1 MELDNND
8 FYYDDEN
15 NIKYS
20 SPLISFD
27 EYYDNYLNQENL
39 NYDNQINNGTDIKDI
54 VNTIKNEYQYN
65 SKEINHDMENMNE
78 THYNFL
84 NDYKKPKNKS
94 CGCNKKIIKQSKENF
109 DNSSESVI
117 INNTPPASLR
127 ESEIKEFEGKKEYY
141 IIYGIAIGV
150 LTIFL
155 LNLITKISRK

>member
-1 MELDNND
+1 MEIDNND
-8 FYYDDEN
+8 FYYDDEK

-20 SPLISFD
+20 FPLISFD

-54 VNTIKNEYQYN
+54 INTIKNEYQNN

-84 NDYKKPKNKS
+84 NDYKKPKNKN

-109 DNSSESVI
+109 NNSS
-117 INNTPPASLR
+117 

-155 LNLITKISRK
+155 LNLITKISKK

>member
-1 MELDNND
+1 MEIDNND
-8 FYYDDEN
+8 FYYDDEK

-20 SPLISFD
+20 FPLISFD

-54 VNTIKNEYQYN
+54 INTIKNEYQNN

-84 NDYKKPKNKS
+84 NDYKKPKNKN

-109 DNSSESVI
+109 NNSS
-117 INNTPPASLR
+117 
-127 ESEIKEFEGKKEYY
+127 ESEIKEFEGKKKYY

>member
-1 MELDNND
+1 MEFDSND
-8 FYYDDEN
+8 FYYDDEK

-20 SPLISFD
+20 SPLVSFD

-54 VNTIKNEYQYN
+54 VNTIKNEYQNN
-65 SKEINHDMENMNE
+65 SKEINHDMKNMNE

-84 NDYKKPKNKS
+84 SEYKKPKNKS

-109 DNSSESVI
+109 NNSS
-117 INNTPPASLR
+117 

-155 LNLITKISRK
+155 LNLITKISKK

>member
-1 MELDNND
+1 MEIDNNY
-8 FYYDDEN
+8 FYYDD
-15 NIKYS
+15 
-20 SPLISFD
+20 
-27 EYYDNYLNQENL
+27 YLNQEDL

-54 VNTIKNEYQYN
+54 VNTIKNEYQNN
-65 SKEINHDMENMNE
+65 SKEINHDMKNMNE

-84 NDYKKPKNKS
+84 NEYKKPKNKS

-109 DNSSESVI
+109 NNSS
-117 INNTPPASLR
+117 

-155 LNLITKISRK
+155 LNYKNKKE

>member
-1 MELDNND
+1 MEFDNND
-8 FYYDDEN
+8 FYYDDN
-15 NIKYS
+15 
-20 SPLISFD
+20 D

-54 VNTIKNEYQYN
+54 VNTIKNEYQNN
-65 SKEINHDMENMNE
+65 SKEINHDMKNMNE

-84 NDYKKPKNKS
+84 SDYNKKPKNKS

-109 DNSSESVI
+109 DNSGESK
-117 INNTPPASLR
+117 
-127 ESEIKEFEGKKEYY
+127 IKEFEGKKEYY

-155 LNLITKISRK
+155 LNLITKISKK

>member
-1 MELDNND
+1 MEFDNND
-8 FYYDDEN
+8 FYYDDEK

-20 SPLISFD
+20 SPFISFD

-54 VNTIKNEYQYN
+54 VNTIKNEYQNN
-65 SKEINHDMENMNE
+65 SKEINHDMKNMNE

-84 NDYKKPKNKS
+84 SEYKKPKNKS

-109 DNSSESVI
+109 NNSSE
-117 INNTPPASLR
+117 T
-127 ESEIKEFEGKKEYY
+127 EIKEFEGKKEYY

-155 LNLITKISRK
+155 LNLITKISKK